1 MKEKLIINGE
11 NADEKWGISLGE
23 SSLSELMTPP
33 ANKAFIEN
41 ESRLQHGKQILVA
54 NPKVEARNLTLQLN
68 LTAATKSAFFD
79 KYNLF
84 CKEVLATGVLNIE
97 TGYQEGVVYKTIYV
111 SCSQFSQF
119 MQGIAKFSLK
129 LIEPDPSD
137 RMNKKPTSNDE
148 AI

>member
-41 ESRLQHGKQILVA
+41 ESRLQHGKPILVA

-97 TGYQEGVVYKTIYV
+97 TGYQEEVVYKTIYV

>member
-68 LTAATKSAFFD
+68 LTAATKSAFFV

-97 TGYQEGVVYKTIYV
+97 TGYQEEVVYKTIYV

>member
-11 NADEKWGISLGE
+11 NADEKCGSSLGE

-97 TGYQEGVVYKTIYV
+97 TGYQEEVVYKTIYV

>member
-97 TGYQEGVVYKTIYV
+97 SGYQEEVVYKTIYV

>member
-1 MKEKLIINGE
+1 MKEELIINGE

-54 NPKVEARNLTLQLN
+54 NPKLEARNLTLQLN

-97 TGYQEGVVYKTIYV
+97 TGYQEEVVYKTIYV

>member
-11 NADEKWGISLGE
+11 NTGEKWGISLGE

-54 NPKVEARNLTLQLN
+54 NPKLEARNLTLQLN

-137 RMNKKPTSNDE
+137 RMNKIPTSNDE
-148 AI
+148 TI